1 MMAPIGERRVH
12 PSLGEVTYEL
22 RGRTFRRQCA
32 VQAVWHFEQAA
43 ARARALEG
51 AAAEK
56 WHELVEASGGSQTM
70 ALRSARGMRRRQNVL
85 CLE

>member
-1 MMAPIGERRVH
+1 VH

-43 ARARALEG
+43 TRARALEG

-56 WHELVEASGGSQTM
+56 WRELVEATGGAATM
-70 ALRSARGMRRRQNVL
+70 ALRPARGMARRHNVL
-85 CLE
+85 CLD